1 MTRRERRASRQR
13 RFVTATQARLDYKVS
28 SESGALRETAYERP
42 LPGWLRPLDY
52 KLTNESGALK
62 VPSRIRTW
70 HLNGRANGHKPPPG
84 QTWDQSGPTYVV
96 ESAEMGR
103 LEKPIIHHLW
113 RRLMADK

>member
-13 RFVTATQARLDYKVS
+13 RFVTATQARLAARLARV
-28 SESGALRETAYERP
+28 G
-42 LPGWLRPLDY
+42 Y

-96 ESAEMGR
+96 ESAELGR
-103 LEKPIIHHLW
+103 LEQPIIHHLW